1 MNLFERTAELLI
13 VLFKIVTLFAIIAL
27 IIGLPVLAI
36 VALIKFV
43 ILW

>member
-13 VLFKIVTLFAIIAL
+13 VLFKIVALFVVIAL

-43 ILW
+43 LL